1 MSNFMRK
8 KVKFRLCCSL
18 GLLMAL
24 LSIPVIAYADNAVAS
39 YEVLHHHSIACQE
52 TVYRTIS
59 ADTTSNLVKTATDT
73 CSQCGGEHHYYD
85 YQGSCSCGRTWHTN
99 GHACIHSPYGS
110 FPQGCSNYS
119 VINCK
124 TEHSHPF
131 LEYVCGKTEDSV
143 VGTITVQQDITS
155 PAQQV
160 TLTGVLEGEI
170 EESKISWEGASDSNS
185 ITVDANGAYKM
196 YLSYK
201 EGGIS
206 YLQEYSVSVDN
217 IDHQPPM
224 VSEIVASKT
233 EVTSE
238 NVVLSLSAEDN
249 VGLPETY
256 IRWNGGEWQSNS
268 DLEVISNGIYEA
280 EVRDLAGNTVKKSIT
295 ISNIDKTAPV
305 IQELHYSPKPWNTGN
320 AIVKVVAIDEDS
332 GNEGNGLADLPYS
345 WDKGETWVEEDTF
358 EIGETT
364 VVVVWVRDKAGNI
377 SEQEIEVLKEKLPT
391 PPPAPSAGSGSGA
404 QNTQPMENNV
414 LTEIPDENIVVAT
427 NSVGEQEEIPKENI
441 PVATL
446 ENMHEEV
453 EEKEEVFRDN
463 FSMETEDATVVVVE
477 ENLYSGLEENEME
490 TLEAPAEN
498 NRIKIQLTM
507 LGWIAGGIVLGL
519 LGLFLFVLF
528 GLCRVYEVKAN
539 GQENYLGRVGV
550 KYRKKGYSTSIHK
563 NLLEQASSRDIRL
576 KFPKWF
582 VKCNAYKAMHIEA
595 GKSSFDKYV
604 EREVDIHIQM

>member
-24 LSIPVIAYADNAVAS
+24 LSMPLIAYADNAVAN
-39 YEVLHHHSIACQE
+39 YEVLHHHSITCQE

-59 ADTTSNLVKTATDT
+59 ADTTSNLVKTTTDT

-85 YQGSCSCGRTWHTN
+85 YQGSCSCGRTWHTT

-119 VINCK
+119 VINCE
-124 TEHSHPF
+124 TVHSHPF

-143 VGTITVQQDITS
+143 VGTVVVKQDITT
-155 PAQQV
+155 PAQRV
-160 TLTGVLEGEI
+160 TLTGTITGEI
-170 EESKISWEGASDSNS
+170 EESKISWDGATDSD
-185 ITVDANGAYKM
+185 TLVVEENGTYKM

-201 EGGIS
+201 ESGIS

-217 IDHQPPM
+217 IDNQAPK
-224 VSEIVASKT
+224 VSEISANKT
-233 EVTSE
+233 EVTAE
-238 NVVLSLSAEDN
+238 NIVLSLTASDD
-249 VGLPETY
+249 VGLPEQY
-256 IRWNGGEWQSNS
+256 VRWNGGDWKSSS
-268 DLEVISNGIYEA
+268 DLEVKSNGIYEA

-305 IQELHYSPKPWNTGN
+305 IEAFDYSPKPWNTGN
-320 AIVKVVAIDEDS
+320 AIVKVVATDEDS
-332 GNEGNGLADLPYS
+332 GNEGNGLADKPYS
-345 WDKGETWVEEDTF
+345 WDRGETWVEENTF
-358 EIGETT
+358 EVEDTT
-364 VVVVWVRDKAGNI
+364 KVTVWVRDKAGNI

-391 PPPAPSAGSGSGA
+391 PPPAASSGSGGE
-404 QNTQPMENNV
+404 TQSTPTVEDNV
-414 LTEIPDENIVVAT
+414 LPETPDENTETDEKLI
-427 NSVGEQEEIPKENI
+427 G
-441 PVATL
+441 
-446 ENMHEEV
+446 
-453 EEKEEVFRDN
+453 EKEEIQKEDTTFVTSENIREEDN
-463 FSMETEDATVVVVE
+463 LNHTFLPEREETLVVNVE
-477 ENLYSGLEENEME
+477 EMLYGGPEENELE
-490 TLEAPAEN
+490 TLEGPEQN
-498 NRIKIQLTM
+498 NWMKLVVTI
-507 LGWIAGGIVLGL
+507 LGWIAGGIVLCL
-519 LGLFLFVLF
+519 LSLFLFVLF

-550 KYRKKGYSTSIHK
+550 KYCKKGYSTGIHE

-582 VKCNAYKAMHIEA
+582 VKCNAYKALHIEA

-604 EREVDIHIQM
+604 EQEVDIHVQM